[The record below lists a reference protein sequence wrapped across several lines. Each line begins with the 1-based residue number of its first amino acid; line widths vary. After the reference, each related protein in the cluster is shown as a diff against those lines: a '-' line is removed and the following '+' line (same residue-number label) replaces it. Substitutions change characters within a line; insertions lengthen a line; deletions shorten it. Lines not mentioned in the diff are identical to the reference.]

1 MSTWREIAG
10 LRAQLIVFV
19 IIKEKKKKKD
29 KKEVKNIEVQ
39 PFGLSL
45 SLRNASLV
53 PVISDIFQIK
63 TREMAE
69 KRLNTFSTSLILFC
83 CQYDRATCFF

>member
-19 IIKEKKKKKD
+19 IIKEKKKKKR
-29 KKEVKNIEVQ
+29 KKEVKKIEVQ

-63 TREMAE
+63 IREMAE
-69 KRLNTFSTSLILFC
+69 KRLNTLISRLV
-83 CQYDRATCFF
+83 